1 MYTCDVCGEEFETL
15 TRMRLEHDP
24 CPVEQ
29 ERREHQ
35 QAVEQVEQQHGYGVG
50 DRARLLDEGR
60 EVEVVD
66 VEPGDD
72 EPTVV
77 WVDPDEE
84 DEPENR
90 GRSPASDVI

>member
-15 TRMRLEHDP
+15 TRLRLDHDP
-24 CPVEQ
+24 CPVEE
-29 ERREHQ
+29 ERREHE
-35 QAVEQVEQQHGYGVG
+35 QAIETVETEHGYSVG
-50 DRARLLDEGR
+50 DRARLLGEGR

-77 WVDPDEE
+77 WIDPDE
-84 DEPENR
+84 DDTPENR
-90 GRSPASDVI
+90 ERSPASDVL